1 MASPELLVK
10 SNMENVAI
18 PDAARKSLAAKA
30 MILEADAQQNFSRS
44 ALNFATCHHFKGSSS
59 TSSSPAHWHQEIEII
74 HCLSGKGFV
83 HVCQCKSQTFDAPA
97 IIVVPSNMIH
107 RTMYPANCIVNRVL
121 FSADDIMLAKQDNAL
136 SYCMQLLEHGVL
148 KTSIIYKS
156 TDAGYERAEEIL
168 LQLERLVA
176 RPTLLSVGSNDH
188 VIKQFKDKINC
199 LSAENDIDDSIQR
212 AALDIYVSEH
222 YDKLIKGTSALEDI
236 PVKRKRG
243 RPRRKTV
250 KLNLQNVNLQGSNA
264 YNAAAAF
271 VKNQTDPN
279 GSTSEIT
286 AEDLAKFAASLGGIA
301 ANDANSSEAINANSI
316 SIAKAQEFD
325 QSDSMENRILEVH
338 QSLGV
343 GLQIKSLLLNLLGT
357 MFTYGHITESR
368 PSRRHRINRNSDEK
382 IKNMLTYIHS
392 NYNHA
397 ISIGDLA
404 VLVDVT
410 NQYFCRFFKH
420 LTDRSFVDYL
430 NDLRLQKAAVD
441 IATTTL
447 PIREISVRHG
457 FETIGYFFK
466 LFREHYKTTPIKYR
480 KSFMQEIPELDEVND
495 LNRLD
500 TDVDPKTG
508 DPNQSNEQVLSKTGT
523 DNTEYDFTVAVG
535 NAIDSEDIEPEDPH
549 FEEVENDAT
558 KPNRTTSRKRRDTQ
572 V

>member
-1 MASPELLVK
+1 MTSPELLVK
-10 SNMENVAI
+10 SNMENVALS
-18 PDAARKSLAAKA
+18 DTARKSFATKA
-30 MILEADAQQNFSRS
+30 NMLDADVNQSYSRS

-83 HVCQCKSQTFDAPA
+83 HVCQCKSKTFDAPA

-121 FSADDIMLAKQDNAL
+121 FSASDIMLAKQDSAL
-136 SYCMQLLEHGVL
+136 SYCMQLLEDGVL
-148 KTSIIYKS
+148 KTSIIFKN
-156 TDAGYERAEEIL
+156 TDPGYDRAEEIL
-168 LQLERLVA
+168 MQLERLVS
-176 RPTLLSVGSNDH
+176 RPSLLSVGSDDQ
-188 VIKQFKDKINC
+188 VIRQFKDKLNC

-222 YDKLIKGTSALEDI
+222 YEKLIQGTSALETP

-243 RPRRKTV
+243 RPRRQTA
-250 KLNLQNVNLQGSNA
+250 KLNFPSINLNGANT

-279 GSTSEIT
+279 GSSSEIT
-286 AEDLAKFAASLGGIA
+286 AEDLAKFAASIGGVA
-301 ANDANSSEAINANSI
+301 ANDANSSAAINANSI
-316 SIAKAQEFD
+316 GIAKAQDYENK
-325 QSDSMENRILEVH
+325 DSMEHRILEVH
-338 QSLGV
+338 QTLGV
-343 GLQIKSLLLNLLGT
+343 GLQIKALLLNLLGT
-357 MFTYGHITESR
+357 MFTYGHITEARS
-368 PSRRHRINRNSDEK
+368 SRRQRINRNNDEK
-382 IKNMLTYIHS
+382 IKTMLTYIHN
-392 NYNHA
+392 NYNRA
-397 ISIGDLA
+397 ITIGDLA
-404 VLVDVT
+404 VIVDVT

-447 PIREISVRHG
+447 PIREISIRHG

-480 KSFMQEIPELDEVND
+480 KSFMQEIPELDEVTD

-500 TDVDPKTG
+500 DDSDLDPKTS

-523 DNTEYDFTVAVG
+523 DNTEYDFTVSVDNDA
-535 NAIDSEDIEPEDPH
+535 NLKEDETEENSFD
-549 FEEVENDAT
+549 EVENDSVKQAQASP
-558 KPNRTTSRKRRDTQ
+558 KNLDN
-572 V
+572 